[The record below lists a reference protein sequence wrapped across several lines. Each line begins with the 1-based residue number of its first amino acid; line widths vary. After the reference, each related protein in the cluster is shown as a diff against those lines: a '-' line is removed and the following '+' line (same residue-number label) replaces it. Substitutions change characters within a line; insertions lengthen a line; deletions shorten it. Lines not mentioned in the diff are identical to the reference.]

1 MVTIT
6 NEKEIVEEKTS
17 EVKAPKFNLGSF
29 LQEVKVEFLK
39 ISWPSREQVS
49 REFFSVILLVAF
61 LTSVIYLLDKLFG
74 TIVGFFTGGMI
85 NS

>member
-6 NEKEIVEEKTS
+6 NEKEIIVEKTS
-17 EVKAPKFNLGSF
+17 EVKTPKFNISSF

-49 REFFSVILLVAF
+49 REFFSVIVLVAF
-61 LTSVIYLLDKLFG
+61 LTGIIYLIDKLFG
-74 TIVGFFTGGMI
+74 AVVSFFTGSMT